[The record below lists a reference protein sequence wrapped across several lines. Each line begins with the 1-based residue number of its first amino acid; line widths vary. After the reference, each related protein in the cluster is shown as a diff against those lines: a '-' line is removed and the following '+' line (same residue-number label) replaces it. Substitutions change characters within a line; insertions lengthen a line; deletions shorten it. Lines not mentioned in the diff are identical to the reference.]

1 MRVVS
6 GIEVTLVRT
15 AEEGPAFPVGGK
27 FSVASPA
34 GSTQAQEWIY
44 VKASTG
50 LTVVGTLVSRA
61 AGSGTCD
68 ACVATPNS
76 DSTLR
81 VIGVVQHAI
90 ADGSFG
96 FVQCKGIATVLI
108 ETGVS
113 ANAGLQVGNTT
124 DGRADALSA
133 AITGMGMG
141 YSLATIATGE
151 TGQAWINCPGA

>member
-6 GIEVTLVRT
+6 GIEVTTVSTT
-15 AEEGPAFPVGGK
+15 AQFPVGSK
-27 FSVASPA
+27 FSVSSPA
-34 GSTQAQEWIY
+34 DNTQAQEWIY

-90 ADGSFG
+90 ADGSYG
-96 FVQCKGIATVLI
+96 FVQCKGIGTVLI

-133 AITGMGMG
+133 AITSMGMG
-141 YSLATIATGE
+141 YSLAAIGTGE

>member
-6 GIEVTLVRT
+6 GIEVTTVSTT
-15 AEEGPAFPVGGK
+15 AQFPVGGK

-34 GSTQAQEWIY
+34 GSTQDQEWIY
-44 VKASTG
+44 VKSSTG

-68 ACVATPNS
+68 ACVATPTS

-90 ADGSFG
+90 ADGSYG
-96 FVQCKGIATVLI
+96 FVQCKGIGTVLI
-108 ETGVS
+108 DTGVS
-113 ANAGLQVGNTT
+113 ANAGLQVGNGTA
-124 DGRADALSA
+124 GRADALTA

-141 YSLATIATGE
+141 FSLAVIGTGE